1 MQTVLKLDVDSLIE
15 RCRSGD
21 EEAIGLLV
29 QDNQGAIFRLA
40 LSILDD
46 PAEADEATQETFL
59 AALRSLGSYRGAA
72 SLRTWLFAI
81 TINVCRS
88 RLRRGRA
95 WQRVKELFLGGAVS
109 VSGRDE
115 QAAHPEALAVQREAE
130 DAVWQAVQALG
141 EKHRLPVILRYY
153 HDLRV
158 AEIAGVLGISEG
170 TVHSRLSTARDRLR
184 VALSA
189 ARAVQTEGQPRWE
202 R

>member
-1 MQTVLKLDVDSLIE
+1 MLRYDVDALIE

-29 QDNQGAIFRLA
+29 QDNQGAVFRLA

-72 SLRTWLFAI
+72 SVRTWLFAI
-81 TINVCRS
+81 AINVCRS
-88 RLRRGRA
+88 RLRRGRT
-95 WQRVKELFLGGAVS
+95 WQRVQELLLGGVS
-109 VSGRDE
+109 VLGHDE
-115 QAAHPEALAVQREAE
+115 QAAHPEALAMQHEAKDE
-130 DAVWQAVQALG
+130 IWQAVQALG

-153 HDLRV
+153 QDLPV

-184 VALSA
+184 VALNTA
-189 ARAVQTEGQPRWE
+189 PEVQTEGQPRWQ

>member
-1 MQTVLKLDVDSLIE
+1 MFKPDVDSLIE

-21 EEAIGLLV
+21 EEAVSQLLRE
-29 QDNQGAIFRLA
+29 NQPAIFRLA

-59 AALRSLGSYRGAA
+59 AALRGLGSFRGGS

-81 TINVCRS
+81 AVNVCRS
-88 RLRRGRA
+88 RLRRGRT
-95 WQRVKELFLGGAVS
+95 WQRVQELFLGGTVS
-109 VSGRDE
+109 LAGHDD
-115 QAAHPEALAVQREAE
+115 QTAHPETLAVQREAD
-130 DAVWQAVQALG
+130 DAVWQAVQDLG

-153 HDLRV
+153 HDLSV
-158 AEIAGVLGISEG
+158 AEIAGVLGINEG

-184 VALSA
+184 AALTMA
-189 ARAVQTEGQPRWE
+189 QAVPAEAQPRWQ